1 MFSWICLARVK
12 CKRDTVHRCSE
23 EKWKWGNYRN
33 LTNIKVLPD
42 TIDISGPPSNLKPSW
57 IMKPITLGTCVRKM
71 MGHKLTSHIYIYI
84 WSAKQPWFLAVS
96 GNAQEIHG
104 FLTKDKK
111 CGLKRRKPNSAWRS
125 FRSNW
130 ALARSGT
137 LKFDGGTPAT
147 MANYGTMGSKW
158 DIWLDVG
165 FFCLIQLESQ
175 GIWETSRV
183 GEWHSHLF
191 LGSLFGKDNRWN
203 AELAAA
209 HFLCFRNLTEVVLEL
224 VRHDLNMHFMQATTR
239 ITWLYVLTG
248 VQVDMQIIF
257 RVMIGV
263 WFVPSC
269 FEPVCVLESLK
280 DWWRK
285 EWLAS
290 IGPIVEAMSS
300 MCAFEMEAF
309 SEQATRT
316 VDEWLLVVC
325 FRLLFIVPPVSRSNH
340 IGHPMTQYNY

>member
-1 MFSWICLARVK
+1 VLSARGILYTDAVKKNGNEETIGTLPISRSFPTPLISVAHPPTWSPHELWNQSLWALA
-12 CKRDTVHRCSE
+12 S
-23 EKWKWGNYRN
+23 EKWWD
-33 LTNIKVLPD
+33 TNWPA
-42 TIDISGPPSNLKPSW
+42 
-57 IMKPITLGTCVRKM
+57 
-71 MGHKLTSHIYIYI
+71 IYIYI